1 MTQLDRRRF
10 LQMAGSA
17 SFLSAID
24 GRLGWAA
31 AQPRKAQFAYIGSEH
46 AIHVHSI
53 SEHGPLLEL
62 QTVSSARP
70 VAMAISHGKLYVANG
85 VSEFGNLPRGSVEAY
100 AIDAATGRLAW
111 INRVP
116 LSLSGVGPRALA
128 VHPNGRS
135 VVVAIH
141 GGGAYNLLNLEEDGR
156 LGGVTAILKEIG
168 SGPHPLQASA
178 HPSAVIFGREGQVL
192 TADEGVDKLSVLA
205 VNDGELTVSARCEVA
220 AGSGPGCMVIHPEG
234 RRVYVAHAFDGS
246 VSGFNYEPAGHLSRR
261 QTLWA
266 SSKSEVASL
275 AMHPSGEALYSSHG
289 RELQTWKVTANGD
302 LQALHATE
310 GIQAHTLHIA
320 ADGENLWALSSDA
333 VLRMDIDGATGIPS
347 APEKLASLSN
357 LLSIAI
363 A

>member
-1 MTQLDRRRF
+1 MTELDRRRF

-17 SFLSAID
+17 SFLSAV
-24 GRLGWAA
+24 GSRLGWAA
-31 AQPRKAQFAYIGSEH
+31 SQPRKAQFAYIGSEN

-53 SEHGPLLEL
+53 SEHGRLLEL

-70 VAMAISHGKLYVANG
+70 VAMAISQGKLYVANG

-100 AIDAATGRLAW
+100 AIDPATGRLAR
-111 INRVP
+111 INRIP
-116 LSLSGVGPRALA
+116 LSLSGVSPRDLA
-128 VHPNGRS
+128 VDPNGRS

-141 GGGAYNLLNLEEDGR
+141 GGGAYNVLSLEKDGR

-168 SGPHPLQASA
+168 SGPHRLQASA
-178 HPSAVIFGREGQVL
+178 HPSAVIFDREGQVL
-192 TADEGVDKLSVLA
+192 TADQGADRLNVLA
-205 VNDGELTVSARCEVA
+205 LNEGELTVSGRCEVA
-220 AGSGPGCMVIHPEG
+220 AGSGPGCVALHPDG

-246 VSGFNYEPAGHLSRR
+246 VSGFDYEPAGHLSRR
-261 QTLWA
+261 QTLRG
-266 SSKSEVASL
+266 SGESEVAAL

-289 RELQTWKVTANGD
+289 RELRTWKVAANGD
-302 LQALHATE
+302 LQALHVTE
-310 GIQAHTLHIA
+310 GLRANTLHIT

-333 VLRMDIDGATGIPS
+333 VLRMKIGGANCIPS
-347 APEKLASLSN
+347 AADKLASLSH